1 MGGVVMRRLMALGLG
16 VLLSSVSGPV
26 LAAASSDQIE
36 TAEKPAAD
44 KPGAASKT
52 LADAQER
59 MKTIAA
65 GVWRIKHLLPR
76 AQGRPFRASC
86 VSQKLTEAKIHVQLA
101 EDEMAV
107 FARAVAPG
115 GAKGGQ
121 AKPEGGNLAADRE
134 HALHRLDLLARR
146 TSEIER
152 SARECVDDDLSG
164 IQVTKVEVIKEGQ
177 EIEADPPRAILV
189 SPNR

>member
-1 MGGVVMRRLMALGLG
+1 MRTLVAFGLG
-16 VLLSSVSGPV
+16 IWLAVGSGQV
-26 LAAASSDQIE
+26 RAAASTDQVQE
-36 TAEKPAAD
+36 AAARAPD
-44 KPGAASKT
+44 KPGSVPKT
-52 LADAQER
+52 MADAQER
-59 MKTIAA
+59 MKTIVG
-65 GVWRIKHLLPR
+65 GVSRIRHLMAR

-107 FARAVAPG
+107 FNRAQPAAGTQNAAP
-115 GAKGGQ
+115 
-121 AKPEGGNLAADRE
+121 AAGDKE

-152 SARECVDDDLSG
+152 TARECVEDDLSG
-164 IQVTKVEVIKEGQ
+164 IQVTKVEVIKNGE
-177 EIEADPPRAILV
+177 EVNAEPPRAILI